1 MLVYAEPHHLADHLA
16 EVPDNAEAL
25 IRYASVLVRRAT
37 RFDVYDT
44 TPAGMPDDPWVI
56 EAFRDATCVQ
66 AAMWAQNGIDPG
78 KGGAGVDGGVESS
91 SIAGGTVKYD
101 TTHVEVARASVDTL
115 SPMAVAVLRAEGLA
129 SHGVAS

>member
-1 MLVYAEPHHLADHLA
+1 MLVYADEADLSTHVVEL
-16 EVPDNAEAL
+16 PDNADTL
-25 IRYASVLVRRAT
+25 LRFASVLVRKAT

-66 AAMWAQNGIDPG
+66 AAMWAANSVDPAAG
-78 KGGAGVDGGVESS
+78 SAGVDGGVESS

-101 TTHVEVARASVDTL
+101 TSHVDAARASVDTL
-115 SPMAVAVLRAEGLA
+115 SPLALEVLRAEGLA

>member
-1 MLVYAEPHHLADHLA
+1 MLVYADEADLSTHVDEL
-16 EVPDNAEAL
+16 PDNADTL
-25 IRYASVLVRRAT
+25 LRFASVLVQRAA

-44 TPAGMPDDPWVI
+44 TPAGAPDDPWVI

-66 AAMWAQNGIDPG
+66 AAMWAANGIDPS
-78 KGGAGVDGGVESS
+78 KGSAGVDGGVESS

-101 TTHVEVARASVDTL
+101 TSHVDAARASVDSL
-115 SPMAVAVLRAEGLA
+115 CPMAVAVLRAEGLA

>member
-1 MLVYAEPHHLADHLA
+1 MLVYADEADLSTHVA
-16 EVPDNAEAL
+16 ELPDNADTL
-25 IRYASVLVRRAT
+25 LRFASVLVRRAT

-66 AAMWAQNGIDPG
+66 AAMWAANGVDPAAG
-78 KGGAGVDGGVESS
+78 SAGVDGGIESS

-101 TTHVEVARASVDTL
+101 TSHVDAARASIDTL
-115 SPMAVAVLRAEGLA
+115 SPMALAVLRAEGLA

>member
-1 MLVYAEPHHLADHLA
+1 MLVYADEADLSTHVVEL
-16 EVPDNAEAL
+16 PDNADTL
-25 IRYASVLVRRAT
+25 LRFASVLVRKAT
-37 RFDVYDT
+37 RFDVYDI

-66 AAMWAQNGIDPG
+66 AAMWAQNGVDPTAG
-78 KGGAGVDGGVESS
+78 SAGVDGGVESS

-101 TTHVEVARASVDTL
+101 TSHVDAARSSVDTL

>member
-1 MLVYAEPHHLADHLA
+1 MLVYADEADLSTHVA
-16 EVPDNAEAL
+16 ELPDNADVL
-25 IRYASVLVRRAT
+25 LRFASVLVRRAT

-56 EAFRDATCVQ
+56 DAFRDATCVQ
-66 AAMWAQNGIDPG
+66 AAMWAANGVDPSAG
-78 KGGAGVDGGVESS
+78 SAGVDGGVESS

-101 TTHVEVARASVDTL
+101 TSHVDEARASVDTL
-115 SPMAVAVLRAEGLA
+115 SPMALAVLRAEGLA